1 MYSMRCASTSCVDT
15 KAIRISVLLVSATVV
30 RNVTRLFAVALA
42 GALLAACAQ
51 SSVVT
56 RNSEFTASRQA
67 SLQHNRTA
75 SFVTNRRVASVKK
88 HTPFASHKNAGK
100 TQIASQ
106 GVASF
111 YTEGTE
117 TASGEKFDT
126 HDLTAAHPTLPFGT
140 KLRVTNVATG
150 RSVTVRVNDRGP
162 YVPGRNVDVSYSAA
176 DALGWLER
184 DSQRSGWTSCSSSS
198 PGYARFRARYFGF
211 GASRAISGRRF
222 SRRLP
227 PASAT
232 PQPSL

>member
-1 MYSMRCASTSCVDT
+1 MYSMRCASTSYTDI
-15 KAIRISVLLVSATVV
+15 KAIRISVLLVSATAV

-56 RNSEFTASRQA
+56 RNSEFTASRQ
-67 SLQHNRTA
+67 SLQHNRAA

-88 HTPFASHKNAGK
+88 HTPFASHKNTGE

-176 DALGWLER
+176 DALGMV
-184 DSQRSGWTSCSSSS
+184 
-198 PGYARFRARYFGF
+198 
-211 GASRAISGRRF
+211 GAGLAKVRMDVV
-222 SRRLP
+222 
-227 PASAT
+227 
-232 PQPSL
+232 Q